1 MSLSDYLPSPK
12 SGWEALTAPFKKRE
26 GQPWLQGT
34 ARNLGHAA
42 FGDKIGNYVDQN
54 YLGDPAPGQ
63 LSPATGMAGQMQAE
77 VQAKS
82 QPQIKGDGQQLMQLM
97 QQLMKQ
103 KGGM

>member
-12 SGWEALTAPFKKRE
+12 SGFSALVAPFKKRE

-63 LSPATGMAGQMQAE
+63 MSPASGMAGQMQA
-77 VQAKS
+77 QAQP
-82 QPQIKGDGQQLMQLM
+82 QPQIKGDGQQVMQLL
-97 QQLMKQ
+97 QQLMKA